1 MRVSMSATG
10 SVNLILVS
18 PHVARLLQ
26 PKYAA
31 EEPAATSYAPCGI
44 LPQGR
49 SCARRREVLT
59 RTTSKHLES
68 RHATRGYGSTG
79 DIPRT
84 CGGKRVGVRRSG
96 SGCACATKTSACVR
110 PLLVLLS

>member
-1 MRVSMSATG
+1 MRAISTLSFDAGTSTFWCRARIELRMRVSMSATG

-49 SCARRREVLT
+49 SCARRREILT

-79 DIPRT
+79 AVSYT
-84 CGGKRVGVRRSG
+84 H
-96 SGCACATKTSACVR
+96 
-110 PLLVLLS
+110 L